1 MAGRQPLSVAVITYN
16 EQRNLERCLKSVAF
30 ADEIVVVDAGS
41 TDRTRELAA
50 AHGARVFD
58 RRWAG
63 YAEQKNA
70 ALERTSHPWV
80 LSLDADEWL
89 TAEGADEV
97 RRVLAAPEA
106 EAYAFNRLTA
116 LSGGFVR
123 HAWSPDWQIRLFR
136 KDRARFAGG
145 RVHESVRLERGT
157 QVGRLSSPMLHLSY
171 RSLAE
176 YVERLNRYTDLAAA
190 THEGRGGL
198 GAGLRLLVSPPA
210 AFLKHYVLRR
220 GFLDGVRGLVVSW
233 GAAFYVLL
241 KYAKLWELRRSP
253 EPELVELAGA
263 TADDPDPAGGP
274 RAAGP

>member
-1 MAGRQPLSVAVITYN
+1 MARRQPLSVAVITYN
-16 EQRNLERCLKSVAF
+16 EQRNLERCLTSVAF
-30 ADEIVVVDAGS
+30 AEEIVVVDAGS

-58 RRWAG
+58 RRWTG
-63 YAEQKNA
+63 YVEQKNA

-106 EAYAFNRLTA
+106 EAYAFNRLTV

-136 KDRARFAGG
+136 KDRARCAGG
-145 RVHESVRLERGT
+145 RVHESVRLERGAR
-157 QVGRLSSPMLHLSY
+157 VGRLRSPMLHLSY
-171 RSLAE
+171 RSLAD
-176 YVERLNRYTDLAAA
+176 YVERMNRYTDLAAA
-190 THEGRGGL
+190 TLEGRGPVRT
-198 GAGLRLLVSPPA
+198 GLRLLASPPA

-233 GAAFYVLL
+233 GAAFHVLL
-241 KYAKLWELRRSP
+241 KYAKLWELRRP
-253 EPELVELAGA
+253 AEPELVELAGA

-274 RAAGP
+274 RAGRP